1 MKFQTDS
8 TADPEFLQKQAA
20 NLACGPDQTCF
31 RVLAIDIGN
40 TQTVI
45 GWFDADALRCT
56 ARWGTVREDAD
67 DLLDR
72 ELSGFFSRYNLNPA
86 QLDAIGISSVVP
98 PATPQL
104 VEALGRYTGL
114 EPVLAS
120 VRTATIP
127 IRVDVPE
134 KIGAD
139 RIANAAAA
147 ARLYPLPAI
156 VMDVGTATTISVID
170 ATGNLV
176 GGSISLGLQ
185 NSARALHQVTA
196 QLPLSDLASPPSQ
209 IGRNTEDS
217 IRSGLLNGTA
227 AMLEGLAERMSGELG
242 RPATLILTGGLSGR
256 LIHHFRKPVRHDP
269 ELLLKGLRLIALGGQ
284 PATVVR
290 PLSGRRLG
298 IIGAGRLGVG
308 LGLYLASRGIA
319 LAGYYSRNFLSAE
332 KAARLTGSKAFRNL
346 NEVTAFSD
354 MILIATP
361 DGEIA
366 GVARQVAGR
375 LVSGQWLMHASGS
388 LSAEILRAALPDNP
402 AVGVLSLHPML
413 AFASRDMMPE
423 TIETASISLEG
434 DAAVAGEWAM
444 ALTDWNHPVIQ
455 LTAGQ
460 KPLYHLASVWASN
473 LTLAVIAQSCAY
485 LETLGLSHKEAERA
499 VWPLVQASMENF
511 RAHGMPG
518 ALTGPVERND
528 VETIRHHLQAMP
540 EQDQT
545 LYCQLSAILLEQARL
560 RHHNRKDQ
568 ALADLLNS
576 GGSS

>member
-1 MKFQTDS
+1 MMDVNVPPPL
-8 TADPEFLQKQAA
+8 TAPEDQPDRVS
-20 NLACGPDQTCF
+20 GPDQTCV
-31 RVLAIDIGN
+31 RVLTIDIGN
-40 TQTVI
+40 TQTVV
-45 GWFDADALRCT
+45 GWFETDKLRCT

-72 ELSGFFSRYNLNPA
+72 ELTAFFGRYNLNPA
-86 QLDAIGISSVVP
+86 QLDAIGIASVVP

-104 VEALGRYTGL
+104 VEALRHYTGL
-114 EPVLAS
+114 EPVLTSA
-120 VRTATIP
+120 RTATIP

-139 RIANAAAA
+139 RIANAVAA

-170 ATGNLV
+170 ATGTLV

-196 QLPLSDLASPPSQ
+196 QLPLSDLASPPAQ

-269 ELLLKGLRLIALGGQ
+269 ELLLKGLRLIALGGL
-284 PATVVR
+284 PAAGIR

-319 LAGYYSRNFLSAE
+319 LSGYASHNFLSAE
-332 KAARLTGSKAFRNL
+332 RAARLTGSKAFRSL
-346 NEVTAFSD
+346 EEVVASSD

-366 GVARQVAGR
+366 GVASR
-375 LVSGQWLMHASGS
+375 LASRLTSGQWLIHASGS
-388 LSAEILRAALPDNP
+388 LPAEILRPDP
-402 AVGVLSLHPML
+402 SQDKPVLVLSLHPML

-423 TIETASISLEG
+423 AIETASISLEG
-434 DAAVAGEWAM
+434 DAAVAEEWA
-444 ALTDWNHPVIQ
+444 LTLMDWNHPVIR
-455 LTAGQ
+455 LTAAQ

-473 LTLAVIAQSCAY
+473 LTLAVVAQSCAY
-485 LETLGLSHKEAERA
+485 LETLGLSHKQAEQA
-499 VWPLVQASMENF
+499 VWPLVQASLENF
-511 RAHGMPG
+511 RNHGLPG

-528 VETIRHHLQAMP
+528 VETIRQHLVAMP
-540 EQDQT
+540 EQDQL
-545 LYCQLSAILLEQARL
+545 LYCQLSQRLLAQARL
-560 RHHNRKDQ
+560 RHHNRNDQ
-568 ALADLLNS
+568 ELADLLNS